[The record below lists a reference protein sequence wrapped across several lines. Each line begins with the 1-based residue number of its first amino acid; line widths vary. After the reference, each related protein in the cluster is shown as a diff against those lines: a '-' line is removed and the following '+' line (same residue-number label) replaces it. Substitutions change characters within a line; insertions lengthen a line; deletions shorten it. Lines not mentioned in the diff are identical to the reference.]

1 MSTTTNTA
9 LEIQHAL
16 LTALLE
22 HASVAKAAPRFL
34 AEIAPTLG
42 LDVGM
47 LWLLDRRSAVRS
59 LYCAA
64 TWAREP
70 EAMDAFLTASRV
82 RRFRIGEGR
91 PGTVWEEAR
100 PLFFTSTNP
109 ALALPRHADI
119 AAAGLQNAFAFP
131 IEGDD
136 RVLGV
141 MEGFHRTETP
151 TAADLLRAVESLG
164 PLLGLALLREETERA
179 RRETAARLSSL
190 IQSLGAGTLF
200 ENEDRRVTLANQAF
214 CALFQLPSTPEA
226 LVGAD
231 GTHIAEQAKQCFRD
245 PDDFLHRTAAALAGR
260 ERLLGEPF
268 VMQSGTRIER
278 DYIPVFVGGS
288 YVGHLWS
295 YRLATPPDRT

>member
-1 MSTTTNTA
+1 MTTPNTA
-9 LEIQHAL
+9 LEIQHAV

-34 AEIAPTLG
+34 AEVAPILAI
-42 LDVGM
+42 DVGM
-47 LWLLDRRSAVRS
+47 LWLLDRRSAARS

-70 EAMDAFLTASRV
+70 DAMDGFLTASRV
-82 RRFRIGEGR
+82 RRFRIGDGR

-136 RVLGV
+136 RILGV
-141 MEGFHRTETP
+141 MEGFRVTDAP
-151 TAADLLRAVESLG
+151 LSDLLLRAIGSLG

-190 IQSLGAGTLF
+190 IQNLGSGALF
-200 ENEDRRVTLANQAF
+200 ESEQRCVTLVNQAF
-214 CALFQLPSTPEA
+214 CDLFQIPATPAALMGTDGSQIAAQSTR
-226 LVGAD
+226 
-231 GTHIAEQAKQCFRD
+231 CFRD
-245 PDDFLHRTAAALAGR
+245 PDDFLRRTDAALAGR
-260 ERLLGEPF
+260 ERVLGEPF
-268 VMQSGTRIER
+268 TLVSGTIVER
-278 DYIPVFVGGS
+278 DYIPVFVGGA
-288 YVGHLWS
+288 YVGHLWTF
-295 YRLATPPDRT
+295 RPTTPQQRP